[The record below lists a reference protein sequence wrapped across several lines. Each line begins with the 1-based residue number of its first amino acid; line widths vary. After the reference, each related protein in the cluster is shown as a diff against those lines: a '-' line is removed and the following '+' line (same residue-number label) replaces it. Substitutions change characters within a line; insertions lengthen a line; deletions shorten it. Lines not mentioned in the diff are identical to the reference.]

1 MNGQSV
7 LAELCQIAEAGL
19 TVPIYLVTSRLC
31 PYFRSSE
38 PPLDSSSKIWSSLS
52 QLLYHCRKDGRLM
65 NKGLCSHILLKN
77 VLDEIG
83 VRMSAST
90 CSAFK

>member
-1 MNGQSV
+1 
-7 LAELCQIAEAGL
+7 
-19 TVPIYLVTSRLC
+19 
-31 PYFRSSE
+31 
-38 PPLDSSSKIWSSLS
+38 
-52 QLLYHCRKDGRLM
+52 M